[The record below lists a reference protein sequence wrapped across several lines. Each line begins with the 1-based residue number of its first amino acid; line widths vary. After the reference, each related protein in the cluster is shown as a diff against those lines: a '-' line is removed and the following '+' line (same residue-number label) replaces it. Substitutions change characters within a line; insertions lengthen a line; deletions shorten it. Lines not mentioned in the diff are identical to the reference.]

1 MEEIQSPKTYELQGK
16 LKQIF
21 DVGTTI
27 KTHLKNEL
35 IKMYS
40 TSSFRNAITPDKL
53 HKLVLNIFNTEYY
66 PMISR
71 NLKIDDNNLAVIM
84 GGVAFNM
91 NVPKKMINF
100 LETET
105 DDIDLKIYTT
115 DITTH
120 NKSEKYVARV
130 LSIFRFMIL
139 IICMYIKQI
148 SSLIVDFT
156 DELFAEERKTKKTLK
171 TSKSKKSKTGKTHK
185 THKTHKSASAA
196 SSINKP
202 KIEEKQKVF
211 GIVKN
216 CKAFIIIKSA
226 KGNESTDISQL
237 SYEDT
242 FNFINE
248 NIVDIDALITNKMFY
263 YVRYMKPFGIP
274 QNKIKIT
281 ISDSKIIYAN
291 NDYPAFYAYNFMKHR
306 KNMEKPLSTLSKM
319 NFQVSDIIDTK
330 PCRNNCKYIAVDSL
344 LLDITLMLSYADLLE
359 KEDVPSGNVLVPI
372 GSIFKYYKYMIKFIK
387 LHIIKKYYN
396 GSLSVKFI
404 NPAKKLLRYVK
415 DTLDKKTEQVPENL
429 PINIAYKELLNKFH
443 QDFFFNKSLLR
454 NYIELGEV
462 VETYHKYSYFINR
475 SRDKFKEDINKEDIN
490 KEEMNNG
497 NISISGGGVS
507 RSIMY
512 KDIEYDD
519 YELDNLQF
527 TTKEKNKLIREK
539 ISNMFKEEINHLNK
553 LSRRI

>member
-1 MEEIQSPKTYELQGK
+1 MDEVQSSKTPQILQGK

-21 DVGTTI
+21 DIGPTI
-27 KTHLKNEL
+27 KRNLKNEL
-35 IKMYS
+35 INMYS
-40 TSSFRNAITPDKL
+40 TSTFKNSITPEKL
-53 HKLVLNIFNTEYY
+53 HQLVLNIFTTEYY

-84 GGVAFNM
+84 GGIAFNM

-100 LETET
+100 LETGT

-115 DITTH
+115 DITSH
-120 NKSEKYVARV
+120 NKSEKHITRI

-139 IICMYIKQI
+139 IICMYIKQM
-148 SSLIVDFT
+148 SSLMVEIT
-156 DELFAEERKTKKTLK
+156 NELFEEERQTKKTLK
-171 TSKSKKSKTGKTHK
+171 TSKSKKSKSGKTS
-185 THKTHKSASAA
+185 KSAS
-196 SSINKP
+196 SSSSKQKA
-202 KIEEKQKVF
+202 KIAEKQKVF

-216 CKAFIIIKSA
+216 CKAFIIIKSS

-248 NIVDIDALITNKMFY
+248 NINDIDVLITNKIFY

-274 QNKIKIT
+274 HNKIKIT

-291 NDYPAFYAYNFMKHR
+291 NDYPAFYAYNFMKNG
-306 KNMEKPLSTLSKM
+306 KNMEKTLNVLSKM
-319 NFQVSDIIDTK
+319 HFRVSDIIDTK

-344 LLDITLMLSYADLLE
+344 LLDITLMLSYADSLE
-359 KEDVPSGNVLVPI
+359 KEDIPSGNILVPI
-372 GSIFKYYKYMIKFIK
+372 SSIFKYYKYMIKFIK

-396 GSLSVKFI
+396 GTLSVKFI

-415 DTLDKKTEQVPENL
+415 ETLDKKTEIIPENL
-429 PINIAYKELLNKFH
+429 PINIAYKEILNTFH
-443 QDFFFNKSLLR
+443 QDFFFNKTLLR
-454 NYIELGEV
+454 RYIELNEI
-462 VETYHKYSYFINR
+462 VETYHKYSYFINQ
-475 SRDKFKEDINKEDIN
+475 SRDKFKQDMNKEDI
-490 KEEMNNG
+490 NNG

-519 YELDNLQF
+519 YELDNLHYSN
-527 TTKEKNKLIREK
+527 KEKNKLIREK

-553 LSRRI
+553 LSKKKIN